1 MENGINSSWNPF
13 HSNPQSPVNGD
24 RDDINSIRENRTAQ
38 DYDVETVEEENSV
51 LPNVTGQI
59 NVIHQTPPFSDF
71 NVDSNPFAAP
81 DWVGFPPPDFYKD
94 KTPDVFQTTSASGIW
109 GEETDIFQPFKEKVD
124 TDVTQSSSTNQ
135 NTESSSSSNQRD
147 PLLEFILSRQKKFQA
162 TPSFT
167 SPSDPSDVFQETSTK
182 TVSGY
187 DYNHGSLREG
197 TRHCVPKGALWER
210 PFRDAVRVPSK
221 GKDSFFETPY
231 VSNTD
236 PVFDD
241 IFKTPSSTAGT
252 SDIKAFDP
260 LFDPQNEVQSNRNSN
275 YDLLLTGQDTKQD
288 VRMSHVGLQ
297 NGAVQEIAST
307 NTSNG
312 DLMFRRRP
320 PKPAP
325 RSKAAK
331 SIHLPQNTTAEVE
344 HDLPVY
350 EDVLLI
356 GQERCVE
363 DWPEHSPE
371 LSPAWKPAGKFR
383 LRRDSV
389 RIAEASDGVD
399 GIAKKNGKQTLGR
412 KLRHSLLIRRSSKD
426 KIGDEVKSSETNSD
440 TLHRGSK
447 LVIDST
453 EEFFALDEEQ
463 NEAGEKKSS
472 KPKIISQRRGSKGK
486 HAEASAKG
494 FTPDYQDDLKS
505 SSKTA
510 DLTALGEKRDEDVD
524 CKPKQTQKFKPPVP
538 HRPSKDAS
546 AVGLKS
552 LPGPPPS
559 MQSKSFSKDPFL
571 EEDLDLGSSHHD
583 RHQKIAEIETHPDD
597 EGRNTEGINENADGQ
612 KQKKKVKVK
621 FVPQRGFVIGLSKVD
636 KANNETKEEIPHF
649 KENDD
654 AELKGAC
661 GFTPHPELKD
671 HDGLDELKGMSS
683 YTPQEFKEDTL
694 QRTEAGRSYSPNNF
708 KSSYSNGFMGPS
720 SWDSKAADWEKDG
733 CKAADLFTSS
743 DFSEKH
749 QEMQDCRPKK
759 TGKFKIH
766 LLHRRHSKN
775 IEESEIRTTKDHDE
789 MKKPPILKVPP
800 LSRRDSK
807 SVEEDEV
814 PQKGADLFKARD
826 AELAEDIGWE
836 EYTPDNK
843 PQKPK
848 ETDSDRRGSK
858 DTFPEDF
865 LDSLGAT
872 SGDFYLSDA
881 AKAEWMSAQMDMRRL
896 RDQEEERKHEEEED
910 EGDTDSL
917 MEWWNTVEFW
927 DELPSNETISSK
939 EEETI
944 SFKAVADKVHRGL
957 RVYLKLFMEQA
968 ELLYQHVLI
977 LYGIADDISNFHH
990 RTKIAN
996 ITGGT
1001 TTAVGGAAA
1010 IAGLALIPVT
1020 FGASIIV
1027 SAIGLGVATAGGI
1040 TAASASISDNIH
1052 NMHDRKKIEIIIQDY
1067 EAQLVEMQR
1076 CLRFIIEG
1084 LCRLRTHPL
1093 LRRNNYY
1100 TGDWEVRR
1108 ALQTISLVTDPVEQ
1122 AEEIT
1127 NYTLAK
1133 LASLHT
1139 GIDKYFTK
1147 DMKEV
1152 KKGCKKE
1159 ATAEVRSLAKQLHE
1173 GLVELS
1179 SIREQ
1184 LLDASGNI

>member
-1 MENGINSSWNPF
+1 M
-13 HSNPQSPVNGD
+13 
-24 RDDINSIRENRTAQ
+24 RLYLQ
-38 DYDVETVEEENSV
+38 DYNVEMVEEANSV
-51 LPNVTGQI
+51 LPNVTGQS
-59 NVIHQTPPFSDF
+59 NGIHQTPPFSDF

-81 DWVGFPPPDFYKD
+81 DWVEFPPPDFYKD
-94 KTPDVFQTTSASGIW
+94 YTPDVFQTTSASGIW

-124 TDVTQSSSTNQ
+124 TDVTQSSSSNQ

-167 SPSDPSDVFQETSTK
+167 SASDPADVFQETSTK
-182 TVSGY
+182 T
-187 DYNHGSLREG
+187 DSL
-197 TRHCVPKGALWER
+197 
-210 PFRDAVRVPSK
+210 
-221 GKDSFFETPY
+221 FETPY

-260 LFDPQNEVQSNRNSN
+260 LFDPHNEVQSDRNSN

-297 NGAVQEIAST
+297 NGDVQEILSS

-312 DLMFRRRP
+312 DL
-320 PKPAP
+320 
-325 RSKAAK
+325 
-331 SIHLPQNTTAEVE
+331 NTTAEVE
-344 HDLPVY
+344 NDLSVY

-363 DWPEHSPE
+363 DWPEDSPE
-371 LSPAWKPAGKFR
+371 LLPEWKPAGKLR
-383 LRRDSV
+383 LRRDSIRV
-389 RIAEASDGVD
+389 AETSDGVE
-399 GIAKKNGKQTLGR
+399 GIAKKNGKQTLGK
-412 KLRHSLLIRRSSKD
+412 KLRHSLLIRRSSKLIVD
-426 KIGDEVKSSETNSD
+426 G
-440 TLHRGSK
+440 
-447 LVIDST
+447 T
-453 EEFFALDEEQ
+453 EEFFTLDEEQ
-463 NEAGEKKSS
+463 NEAGEIKS
-472 KPKIISQRRGSKGK
+472 
-486 HAEASAKG
+486 
-494 FTPDYQDDLKS
+494 DDLKS

-510 DLTALGEKRDEDVD
+510 DLTALGEKKDEDVD
-524 CKPKQTQKFKPPVP
+524 CKP
-538 HRPSKDAS
+538 
-546 AVGLKS
+546 
-552 LPGPPPS
+552 
-559 MQSKSFSKDPFL
+559 
-571 EEDLDLGSSHHD
+571 
-583 RHQKIAEIETHPDD
+583 KIAEIETHPDD
-597 EGRNTEGINENADGQ
+597 DDRNTEGINGSADGQ
-612 KQKKKVKVK
+612 KHKKKVKVK
-621 FVPQRGFVIGLSKVD
+621 FVPQRGFVIGLSK
-636 KANNETKEEIPHF
+636 
-649 KENDD
+649 
-654 AELKGAC
+654 
-661 GFTPHPELKD
+661 
-671 HDGLDELKGMSS
+671 
-683 YTPQEFKEDTL
+683 
-694 QRTEAGRSYSPNNF
+694 
-708 KSSYSNGFMGPS
+708 
-720 SWDSKAADWEKDG
+720 AADLEKDG
-733 CKAADLFTSS
+733 YKAADLFTSS

-759 TGKFKIH
+759 AGKFKVPR
-766 LLHRRHSKN
+766 LHRRQSKS
-775 IEESEIRTTKDHDE
+775 IEESEIRTTKDYDE

-826 AELAEDIGWE
+826 AELAEDVGWE

-848 ETDSDRRGSK
+848 ETDSGRRGSK

-865 LDSLGAT
+865 LDSPGAT
-872 SGDFYLSDA
+872 SGDYHLSDA

-896 RDQEEERKHEEEED
+896 RDQEEEQKREEEED

-927 DELPSNETISSK
+927 DELPLNETINSK

-957 RVYLKLFMEQA
+957 RVYLKLFMERA

-1020 FGASIIV
+1020 FGASIII

-1084 LCRLRTHPL
+1084 LCRLRVHPL
-1093 LRRNNYY
+1093 LRHNNYY

-1108 ALQTISLVTDPVEQ
+1108 ALQTISLVTDPVER

-1127 NYTLAK
+1127 NNTLAK
-1133 LASLHT
+1133 LAGLHT

-1159 ATAEVRSLAKQLHE
+1159 VTAEVRSLAKQLHE
-1173 GLVELS
+1173 GLVELN